1 MAFDLTAASDIERV
15 VTQWLKAG
23 RHAAAR
29 SAYKLNARPTRGD
42 FLDPTRRRQRRSSR
56 LRRRRVPE
64 STKNGRGT
72 RYLFTYDYNSIFSE
86 ILSAALSSVSR

>member
-42 FLDPTRRRQRRSSR
+42 FLDPTRRRRHRQ
-56 LRRRRVPE
+56 V
-64 STKNGRGT
+64 GREQAWEEPGW
-72 RYLFTYDYNSIFSE
+72 SGKG
-86 ILSAALSSVSR
+86 AG